1 MLFNIEINDQQ
12 VSAKRGE
19 TILTI
24 LNRNGIKVPTL
35 CFLSKF
41 FPTGACRM
49 CVVEVDGQS
58 ELVPA
63 CSYQVEEWMK
73 IKTHSPRVLK
83 ARKTLVELLLSSHP
97 DDCLYCNRNGNCEL
111 QTLAKEL
118 NVDQRMYRTKRSFIQ
133 IDKSCPSIE
142 RDPSKCILCGRCIR
156 VCDEIIGVSAID
168 IIGRGTKSRI
178 GTSHNKGLN
187 TSYCVKCGQCIIVC
201 PTNALSERSQVQ
213 SVLDALNNP
222 TLYPVVQFSPAVAAS
237 IGEDFCIKSSKE
249 VPGLLK
255 TALKKMGFRQVYDT
269 AFSAD
274 INIIEQAAEF
284 MDRLSKNESLPYFIS
299 SCPSWVK
306 YIETLR
312 PRFIPNLSHV
322 KSPQQIMGTTIKRF
336 ISRSAGLQP
345 ENVFVVSVMP
355 CTSNKYEA
363 GNDGIPGSEK
373 KYVDSVITT
382 RELVRLI
389 NLLGIDFTNLEPEPM
404 ETAFSIG
411 SSSGKIASISG
422 GTLEGLLRSVY
433 PLLTGQEMGNLKIPE
448 LRGLKGIKEARLKA
462 GKQILNVAAVSGLGN
477 AKSLLDEIEAGRN
490 DLHIV
495 EIMACPFGCI
505 NGGGQRIGSDEK
517 YLKSRMKILY
527 DIDEDEM
534 IRTSHKNPVVLN
546 LYEKFLG
553 KPFCEQN
560 QEFFYSIH
568 HQSEIK

>member
-1 MLFNIEINDQQ
+1 MLFNIEINGQQ

-41 FPTGACRM
+41 TPTGACRM

-63 CSYQVEEWMK
+63 CSYMAEEWMK

-97 DDCLYCNRNGNCEL
+97 DDCQYCDRNNICEL
-111 QTLAKEL
+111 QVLANEL
-118 NVDQRMYRTKRSFIQ
+118 NINQRMYRTKRSFIQ

-156 VCDEIIGVSAID
+156 VCDETIGVSAIE

-178 GTSHNKGLN
+178 GTSQNKGLN
-187 TSYCVKCGQCIIVC
+187 TSYCVKCGQCIMVC
-201 PTNALSERSQVQ
+201 PTNALSEKSHIQ
-213 SVLDALNNP
+213 SVLDALNNSS
-222 TLYPVVQFSPAVAAS
+222 LYPVVQFSPAVAAS
-237 IGEDFCIKSSKE
+237 IGEDFGLKSSKDG
-249 VPGLLK
+249 PGLLK
-255 TALKKMGFRQVYDT
+255 TALKKMGFRQVFDT
-269 AFSAD
+269 AFATD
-274 INIIEQAAEF
+274 ISIIEQAAEF
-284 MDRLSKNESLPYFIS
+284 VDRLSKNNSLPYFTS

-306 YIETLR
+306 YIETFR
-312 PRFIPNLSHV
+312 PGLLPNLSQV
-322 KSPQQIMGTTIKRF
+322 KSPQQIMGTTIKQF
-336 ISRSAGLQP
+336 ISRSAGLKP
-345 ENVFVVSVMP
+345 ENVHVVSIMP
-355 CTSNKYEA
+355 CTSKKYEA
-363 GNDGIPGSEK
+363 ENDLIPSTGV
-373 KYVDSVITT
+373 KYVDNVITT

-389 NLLGIDFTNLEPEPM
+389 HLLGIDFINLEPEPA

-411 SSSGKIASISG
+411 SSSGKMTDIAG
-422 GTLEGLLRSVY
+422 GTLEGLLRSIY
-433 PLLTGQEMGNLKIPE
+433 PLLTGQEMGNLKISE
-448 LRGLKGIKEARLKA
+448 LRGLKGIKEIRLKA

-477 AKSLLDEIEAGRN
+477 VKSLLEEIEAGRN

-517 YLKSRMKILY
+517 QLKSRMKVLY
-527 DIDEDEM
+527 DTDDDEM
-534 IRTSHKNPVVLN
+534 IRTSHKNPVALD
-546 LYEKFLG
+546 LYNKFLG
-553 KPFCEQN
+553 NPFCEQN
-560 QEFFYSIH
+560 QKFLYCIH
-568 HQSEIK
+568 PQPEIK